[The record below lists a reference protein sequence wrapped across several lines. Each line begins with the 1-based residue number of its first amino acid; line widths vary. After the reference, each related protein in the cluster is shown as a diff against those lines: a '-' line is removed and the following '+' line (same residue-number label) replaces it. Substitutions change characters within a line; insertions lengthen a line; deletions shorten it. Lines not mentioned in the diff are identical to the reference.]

1 MYVDGSTQTD
11 LPVYHLSQFP
21 CAQLMSSYPPNA
33 FEATATASP
42 WRRVLQGLLALLL
55 LLAVAWWLGPRNDFG
70 AAMPTA
76 RPLPPQDI
84 AQLDHWL
91 QTSEAAFA
99 DLKPGN
105 AKGIV
110 WAGAAAQ
117 RTPWA
122 VVYLHGFSAS
132 RLETAPLTETVAR
145 QLGANVFYTRLTG
158 HGRADPSAMGEAR
171 VQDWMADTLE
181 AVRIGQTLGER
192 VLVIGCSTGG
202 TLATWLGTSAEANK
216 VNAYVFVSPNFG
228 PKDKRADIVNMPW
241 GQKVA
246 LWIQGPTRSFTP
258 ENEQEAMAWTP
269 SYPTKAIFPMMALVK
284 NVRESDLSLFK
295 TPVLMLYSVR
305 DETVE
310 PAETLAAFTRLGS
323 SRKSLEP
330 VDYSQSKGQH
340 VLAGAIKD
348 PAAVAPMA
356 DTIVQWLT
364 ALPKETN

>member
-1 MYVDGSTQTD
+1 
-11 LPVYHLSQFP
+11 
-21 CAQLMSSYPPNA
+21 MSSYPAHTFDAPRSSSRGRTWLLVVVA
-33 FEATATASP
+33 
-42 WRRVLQGLLALLL
+42 LLALL
-55 LLAVAWWLGPRNDFG
+55 AAGWWLGPRNALG

-84 AQLDHWL
+84 KALDAWIK
-91 QTSEAAFA
+91 TSEAAFP
-99 DLKPGN
+99 DIKPGN

-110 WAGAAAQ
+110 WAGQAGQ

-132 RLETAPLTETVAR
+132 RMETAPLAETVAT
-145 QLGANVFYTRLTG
+145 QLGANVFYTRLSG
-158 HGRADPSAMGEAR
+158 HGRADPAAMGEAS

-202 TLATWLGTSAEANK
+202 TLATWLGTSAEASR

-228 PKDKRADIVNMPW
+228 PKDRRADIVNAPW
-241 GQKVA
+241 GQKIA
-246 LWIQGPTRSFTP
+246 LLIQGPTRSSVP
-258 ENEQEAMAWTP
+258 ENAQEALAWTA

-284 NVRESDLSLFK
+284 SVRESDLSMFQ
-295 TPVLMLYSVR
+295 TPVLVLYSER

-323 SRKSLEP
+323 AHKSIEP
-330 VDYSQSKGQH
+330 VDYSKSKGQH

-348 PAAVAPMA
+348 PAAVGPMA
-356 DTIVQWLT
+356 DTMVQWLKS
-364 ALPKETN
+364 LPKEPS